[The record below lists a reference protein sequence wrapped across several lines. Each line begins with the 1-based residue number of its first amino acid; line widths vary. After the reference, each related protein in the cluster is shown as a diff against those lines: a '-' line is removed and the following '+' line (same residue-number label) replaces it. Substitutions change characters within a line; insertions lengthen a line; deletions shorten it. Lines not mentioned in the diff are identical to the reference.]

1 MDTLLDVLRALADG
15 LLRVGGI
22 GQEAHV
28 AMQEVINAYDSDHQA
43 EVARAAQFSDTDAA
57 ELKRLQDKQAAAAE
71 PPEPAAEP
79 PASPLLSTGTAPE

>member
-22 GQEAHV
+22 GQEAHL
-28 AMQEVINAYDSDHQA
+28 AIQEVINAYDSDHQA
-43 EVARAAQFSDTDAA
+43 EVAKAAQFSEDDAA

-71 PPEPAAEP
+71 PAEPADAP